1 MPKKQLPA
9 TTACREDLIMP
20 SAHVQTNHNKVSTS
34 CKESTDMG
42 KPWIFLIN
50 SIKVRITAHI
60 LELQEIKIVDQ

>member
-9 TTACREDLIMP
+9 TTAGREDLIMP

-42 KPWIFLIN
+42 KP
-50 SIKVRITAHI
+50 
-60 LELQEIKIVDQ
+60 